1 MFAADKFQS
10 RKRDGNGS
18 EVDQK
23 QGIKGRKWGSMTVV
37 SSVSDHV
44 TSHLQIGSDP
54 TAEPLA
60 GKMNVAFIQGSGQ
73 SPEAAFLGP

>member
-37 SSVSDHV
+37 TSVSDHV
-44 TSHLQIGSDP
+44 TSSYLQIW
-54 TAEPLA
+54 
-60 GKMNVAFIQGSGQ
+60 V
-73 SPEAAFLGP
+73 